1 MVSAD
6 RQTVPARGRMT
17 RVERARTDAILSVLK
32 RNAALLFRAERL
44 KTLIPTLRI
53 KRRHGTEKGVIS
65 FPGDFARAGRGD
77 ELFLMQHDADRHKN
91 IKREQG
97 GGKQ

>member
-1 MVSAD
+1 M
-6 RQTVPARGRMT
+6 
-17 RVERARTDAILSVLK
+17 DAILSVLK

>member
-1 MVSAD
+1 
-6 RQTVPARGRMT
+6 
-17 RVERARTDAILSVLK
+17 
-32 RNAALLFRAERL
+32 
-44 KTLIPTLRI
+44 LRI

-65 FPGDFARAGRGD
+65 FPGDFARARRGD
-77 ELFLMQHDADRHKN
+77 ELFLIQHDADRHKN

>member
-1 MVSAD
+1 M
-6 RQTVPARGRMT
+6 PALRKDD
-17 RVERARTDAILSVLK
+17 RVEMGPNGRYIVCSEKECGFVVPSG
-32 RNAALLFRAERL
+32 EI

-65 FPGDFARAGRGD
+65 FPGDFARARRGD